1 MRAGVYTL
9 GTLLFVASAGFILQ
23 PTADEAAARASD
35 DVTVSGSVPIS
46 GAGLAQAP
54 EVPLNLVPDLA
65 PVPPVTL
72 APAPEPPAPRRALRI
87 ALQAGH
93 WKNSEVPD
101 ELDGLR
107 DNGGTSGGGRAE
119 WEVNLDIAERTAA
132 LLEAAGYDAE
142 VLPATVPPRYEAD
155 LFISIH
161 ADGNN
166 DSSVHGYRVAAP
178 RRDRT
183 GRAQE
188 FANVLTTAYGEATGV
203 RSIGTVTRRMTGYYA
218 FNSRRYDHAI
228 HPSTVGV
235 IIETGFL
242 TSPTDQR
249 ILVDDPGR
257 AAQGIFNGVVLYLGP
272 AIPEAEPV
280 PVDSDG

>member
-1 MRAGVYTL
+1 MRAGLYTAAGL
-9 GTLLFVASAGFILQ
+9 AFAATVGFILQ
-23 PTADEAAARASD
+23 PTADEAALD
-35 DVTVSGSVPIS
+35 VVTVSRPALS
-46 GAGLAQAP
+46 GAGP
-54 EVPLNLVPDLA
+54 VPVSDARLDLVPNLA
-65 PVPPVTL
+65 PVPPL
-72 APAPEPPAPRRALRI
+72 AIAPAPEPPAPRRALRI

-107 DNGGTSGGGRAE
+107 DNGGTRGGGRNE

-132 LLEAAGYDAE
+132 LLQAAGYEVE
-142 VLPATVPPRYEAD
+142 VLPATVPQRYQAD
-155 LFISIH
+155 LFIAIH

-178 RRDRT
+178 RRDGT
-183 GRAQE
+183 GRAQD
-188 FANVLTTAYGEATGV
+188 FANVLTQAYGDATGV

>member
-1 MRAGVYTL
+1 MRAGLYSLVV
-9 GTLLFVASAGFILQ
+9 LLFAATAGFNLQPNVEDGPVDAAASASTT
-23 PTADEAAARASD
+23 PEALSFGPA
-35 DVTVSGSVPIS
+35 PS
-46 GAGLAQAP
+46 GAGP
-54 EVPLNLVPDLA
+54 ELLPDLVPELA
-65 PVPPVTL
+65 SVPPITL
-72 APAPEPPAPRRALRI
+72 APAPEPPAPRALKI

-93 WKNSEVPD
+93 WRNSEVPD

-107 DNGGTSGGGRAE
+107 DNGGTRGGGRNE

-132 LLEAAGYDAE
+132 LLTAAGYEAE
-142 VLPATVPPRYEAD
+142 VLPATVPQRYQAD

-166 DSSVHGYRVAAP
+166 DTSVHGYRVAAP

-183 GRAQE
+183 GRAQD
-188 FANVLTTAYGEATGV
+188 FANVLTEAYGEATGV

-272 AIPEAEPV
+272 AISGAEPV
-280 PVDSDG
+280 PVASN

>member
-1 MRAGVYTL
+1 MRAGLYSLVA
-9 GTLLFVASAGFILQ
+9 LLVVATAGFILQ
-23 PTADEAAARASD
+23 SDVGEASVSPTIEASA
-35 DVTVSGSVPIS
+35 SVPAPS
-46 GAGLAQAP
+46 GAGP
-54 EVPLNLVPDLA
+54 EPALDLTPEIS
-65 PVPPVTL
+65 PVPPITL
-72 APAPEPPAPRRALRI
+72 APAPEPRAPRFKV

-93 WKNSEVPD
+93 WKAQEAPD
-101 ELDGLR
+101 ELEGLR

-132 LLEAAGYDAE
+132 LLEAAGYDVE
-142 VLPATVPPRYEAD
+142 VLPATVPQRYQAD
-155 LFISIH
+155 LFIAIH

-188 FANVLTTAYGEATGV
+188 FANVLTGAYGEATGV

-228 HPSTVGV
+228 HPNTVGV

-249 ILVDDPGR
+249 ILVDDPAK
-257 AAQGIFNGVVLYLGP
+257 AAQGIFDGVVLYLGP
-272 AIPEAEPV
+272 AIPEAELV